1 VILVSSSA
9 RKSIIVGFDV
19 EIQVNLLATTPF
31 HNIIIIKF
39 IPPNLGGDP
48 PKPLGGATTT
58 VVQLVIPYFRPF
70 RRPLN
75 YPKYKKNSDMD
86 VHVWVFKVVIKTNSA
101 IIDEEITNLFNF
113 TLKDNTF
120 D

>member
-1 VILVSSSA
+1 
-9 RKSIIVGFDV
+9 
-19 EIQVNLLATTPF
+19 
-31 HNIIIIKF
+31 
-39 IPPNLGGDP
+39 
-48 PKPLGGATTT
+48 
-58 VVQLVIPYFRPF
+58 
-70 RRPLN
+70 LN